1 MTAATSDTSIPYVLD
16 SCHREVREARRG
28 DPTGLLR
35 RYAPRNDRLFIKGRW
50 YQPAFDGGG
59 WLESGTHRGCLLLLL
74 AGAGA
79 ARAAAEPPFELPAYT
94 VYSPGVALQEPA
106 GTFAM
111 PVTGLRYE
119 PLVDVQPRNLAEGQA
134 DVAIQGG
141 IFENTGFRI
150 GGATLYDPQTEHYFA
165 EIPVA
170 PAMITPPR
178 ILTGAD
184 NALDGFNTDVGTV
197 AYGWQPVRTRG
208 ELTATM
214 GQDNFRQASFYEG
227 FVTDQLVG
235 GRVLAADADVSRS
248 TSDGSVPFGD
258 HRFQRYTMRLQLA
271 GPDSQT
277 DLFYGYQ
284 TKFFGWPN
292 LYTPFGSDE
301 TENLQTALLAL
312 NHRARWG
319 RDDWL
324 EASVFW
330 RRNKDDYAF
339 NRFVPVESV
348 HPYQHTTW
356 TTGAA
361 LFGHDDSGAWA
372 LDYSTEWLTDALK
385 STSLIYGR
393 FHTRTYAK
401 AGVIPGR
408 TWTLGSRRLTLRAGA
423 TCDDTNRDG
432 SAVSPVAEIV
442 LASPLAGG
450 GSRRTYLSFSGS
462 TQVPTYTALNASP
475 TAGLFRGNPN
485 LGRTTSH
492 NLEIGREATQG
503 AWQAHVAAF
512 YRRDDQLVDWTFQQ
526 GVVARQANPV
536 DLATTGAEATLKW
549 TRQRWDVI
557 IGYTYLHKNADYGL
571 AVVAGS
577 FYALNFPKQRLT
589 AAIVAQ
595 LGDGFELRM
604 DNQARI
610 QEDNPLRTAGGNRP
624 VISSLGVFYRPLRMP
639 RLAISV
645 QADNLWNSAFQAVPA
660 VPAARR
666 EISTSIACRW

>member
-1 MTAATSDTSIPYVLD
+1 MVALPSQST
-16 SCHREVREARRG
+16 
-28 DPTGLLR
+28 
-35 RYAPRNDRLFIKGRW
+35 
-50 YQPAFDGGG
+50 FDGGG
-59 WLESGTHRGCLLLLL
+59 WLESGTHCACLLLLL
-74 AGAGA
+74 AVAGA
-79 ARAAAEPPFELPAYT
+79 ARAAVEPPVELPVYA
-94 VYSPGVALQEPA
+94 VYSPRVALQEPA
-106 GTFAM
+106 GAFAM

-150 GGATLYDPQTEHYFA
+150 GGVTLHDPQTGHYFA

-184 NALDGFNTDVGTV
+184 NALDGFNADVGTV

-208 ELTATM
+208 ELTATT
-214 GQDNFRQASFYEG
+214 GQDNSRQASFYQG
-227 FVTDQLVG
+227 FVTDQHVG
-235 GRVLAADADVSRS
+235 GRVLAADANVSRS

-258 HRFQRYTMRLQLA
+258 HRFRRYAMRLQLA
-271 GPDSQT
+271 GPDLQT

-284 TKFFGWPN
+284 AKFFGWPN

-312 NHRARWG
+312 NHRASWG
-319 RDDWL
+319 RGDWL
-324 EASVFW
+324 EAGVFW

-339 NRFVPVESV
+339 NRFAPVGPV

-361 LFGHDDSGAWA
+361 LSGHNDFGAWA
-372 LDYSTEWLTDALK
+372 LHYSVEWLADDLR

-393 FHTRTYAK
+393 FHSRTYAK
-401 AGVIPGR
+401 AGVIPEK
-408 TWTLGSRRLTLRAGA
+408 TWTLGSRRLTLRAGV
-423 TCDDTNRDG
+423 TCDDTNREG
-432 SAVSPVAEIV
+432 SAVSPVAEMAV
-442 LASPLAGG
+442 ASPLAAG
-450 GSRRTYLSFSGS
+450 GSSRTYFSFAGS
-462 TQVPTYTALNASP
+462 TQVPTYTALNSSP
-475 TAGLFRGNPN
+475 AAGLFRGNPN

-492 NLEIGREATQG
+492 DLEIGREATQG

-526 GVVARQANPV
+526 GVVARQAHPV
-536 DLATTGAEATLKW
+536 DLATAGAEATLKW
-549 TRQRWDVI
+549 SRPRWEVI
-557 IGYTYLHKNADYGL
+557 IGYTFLHKNADYGP
-571 AVVAGS
+571 AAVAGS

-595 LGDGFELRM
+595 LGGGFELRM
-604 DNQARI
+604 DNQARL
-610 QEDNPLRTAGGNRP
+610 QEDNPLRTAGGNRA
-624 VISSLGVFYRPLRMP
+624 VISSLGFFYRPPKRP

-666 EISTSIACRW
+666 EVSTSIACRW

>member
-1 MTAATSDTSIPYVLD
+1 
-16 SCHREVREARRG
+16 
-28 DPTGLLR
+28 
-35 RYAPRNDRLFIKGRW
+35 
-50 YQPAFDGGG
+50 
-59 WLESGTHRGCLLLLL
+59 
-74 AGAGA
+74 
-79 ARAAAEPPFELPAYT
+79 
-94 VYSPGVALQEPA
+94 
-106 GTFAM
+106 
-111 PVTGLRYE
+111 
-119 PLVDVQPRNLAEGQA
+119 
-134 DVAIQGG
+134 
-141 IFENTGFRI
+141 
-150 GGATLYDPQTEHYFA
+150 
-165 EIPVA
+165 
-170 PAMITPPR
+170 
-178 ILTGAD
+178 
-184 NALDGFNTDVGTV
+184 
-197 AYGWQPVRTRG
+197 
-208 ELTATM
+208 
-214 GQDNFRQASFYEG
+214 
-227 FVTDQLVG
+227 
-235 GRVLAADADVSRS
+235 
-248 TSDGSVPFGD
+248 
-258 HRFQRYTMRLQLA
+258 MRLQLA

-536 DLATTGAEATLKW
+536 DLAATGAEATLKW

>member
-1 MTAATSDTSIPYVLD
+1 MMA
-16 SCHREVREARRG
+16 
-28 DPTGLLR
+28 
-35 RYAPRNDRLFIKGRW
+35 
-50 YQPAFDGGG
+50 PAFQFALD
-59 WLESGTHRGCLLLLL
+59 RGSSPDPGRVCASLLLLL
-74 AGAGA
+74 ALAGV
-79 ARAAAEPPFELPAYT
+79 ARTAAEPPVELPAFT

-119 PLVDVQPRNLAEGQA
+119 PLVDVQARNLAEGQA

-150 GGATLYDPQTEHYFA
+150 GGASLHDPQTGHYFA

-170 PAMITPPR
+170 PAMITAPR

-184 NALDGFNTDVGTV
+184 NALDGFNADVGTI
-197 AYGWQPVRTRG
+197 AYDWQAVRTRG
-208 ELTATM
+208 EFAATM
-214 GQDNFRQASFYEG
+214 GQDDSRRASLYEG
-227 FVTDQLVG
+227 VATNERVG
-235 GRVLAADADVSRS
+235 GRALAADAEISRS

-258 HRFQRYTMRLQLA
+258 HRFQRCAMRLQLA
-271 GPDSQT
+271 GAGSQT

-284 TKFFGWPN
+284 AKFFGWPN

-312 NHRARWG
+312 NHRASWSPG
-319 RDDWL
+319 DWL

-339 NRFVPVESV
+339 NRFAPVGPV

-361 LFGHDDSGAWA
+361 LSGHDDFGTWA
-372 LDYSTEWLTDALK
+372 LDCRAEVFTDDLK
-385 STSLIYGR
+385 STSLIFGR

-401 AGVIPGR
+401 AGVMPEK
-408 TWTLGSRRLTLRAGA
+408 TWTLGDRRRLTLKAGA
-423 TCDDTNRDG
+423 TFDDTNREG
-432 SAVSPVAEIV
+432 TAVSPLAEIA
-442 LASPLAGG
+442 LASLRAGG
-450 GSRRTYLSFSGS
+450 GSSRTYFSFAGS
-462 TQVPTYTALNASP
+462 TQVPTYTALNSSP

-492 NLEIGREATQG
+492 NLEIGGNETRG
-503 AWQAHVAAF
+503 VWQMHVAAF

-526 GVVARQANPV
+526 GVVARRANPV
-536 DLATTGAEATLKW
+536 DIDTTGAEATLKW
-549 TRQRWDVI
+549 SRPGWDVI
-557 IGYTYLHKNADYGL
+557 VGYTFLHKSADYGT
-571 AVVAGS
+571 AVIDGS
-577 FYALNFPKQRLT
+577 FYALNFPKHRLT

-595 LGDGFELRM
+595 LGGGFELRM

-610 QEDNPLRTAGGNRP
+610 QADNPLRTVGGNRAL
-624 VISSLGVFYRPLRMP
+624 ISSLGLFYRPPRMP
-639 RLAISV
+639 RLDFSV

-666 EISTSIACRW
+666 ELSATIACRW